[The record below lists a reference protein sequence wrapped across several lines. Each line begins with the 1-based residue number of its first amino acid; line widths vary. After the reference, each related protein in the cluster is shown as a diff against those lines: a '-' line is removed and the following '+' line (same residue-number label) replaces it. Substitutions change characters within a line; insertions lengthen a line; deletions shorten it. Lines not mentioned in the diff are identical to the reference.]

1 MEGINLKRYRA
12 VLFDLDGTLIDTN
25 ELIVSSFLHTLD
37 QHTPGKYSRK
47 DVLAIMGR
55 PLLEQM
61 QIFDAKQAEE
71 MVQTYQIY
79 NVEKH
84 DELVRDFPQVREVLH
99 DLYQAGILLAVV
111 SNKRRKVVEM
121 GLKLYG
127 LDQWMSS
134 IVCAGEGIPAKPEPA
149 MLQVALEELG
159 VDPTEALMVGDTKY
173 DMIAGKLAG
182 VDQVAVAW
190 SLHPEELRKESPSY
204 WIEEMQELCNVV
216 LGETRQ

>member
-1 MEGINLKRYRA
+1 MKRYQA

-37 QHTPGKYSRK
+37 QHTPRKYSRE
-47 DVLAIMGR
+47 DVLAIMGK

-61 QIFDAKQAEE
+61 QIFDTKQAEE
-71 MVQTYQIY
+71 MVRTYQTY

-84 DELVRDFPQVREVLH
+84 DELVRDFPRVREVLH
-99 DLYQAGILLAVV
+99 DLYQEGVILAVV

-134 IVCAGEGIPAKPEPA
+134 IVCAGEGIPAKPKPD
-149 MLQVALEELG
+149 MLQLALKEL
-159 VDPTEALMVGDTKY
+159 DIHASEALMVGDTKY

-182 VDQVAVAW
+182 VDQVAVGW

-204 WIEEMQELCNVV
+204 WIEDMLELRNVV
-216 LGETRQ
+216 LGEAGQ